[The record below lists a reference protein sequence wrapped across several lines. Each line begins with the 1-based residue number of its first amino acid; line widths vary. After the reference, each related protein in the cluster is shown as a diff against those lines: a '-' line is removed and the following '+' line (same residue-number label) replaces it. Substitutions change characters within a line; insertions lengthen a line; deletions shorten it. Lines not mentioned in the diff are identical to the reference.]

1 MDQAIGII
9 GQAVLILVGLAV
21 MAALV
26 VFIFACIRA
35 TKRLM
40 HDLRAPNL
48 PYTDAHVPPPF
59 DRPGRWT

>member
-9 GQAVLILVGLAV
+9 GQAILILVALAV

-40 HDLRAPNL
+40 HDLREPTT
-48 PYTDAHVPPPF
+48 PYIDAYVPPPF
-59 DRPGRWT
+59 DHPSRWT